1 MPKPKIN
8 KNEQK
13 KLKNPSKIEKYSK
26 KRRKSEKWLLMKWA
40 FSEWHKSCQLS
51 FGLNSKS

>member
-1 MPKPKIN
+1 M
-8 KNEQK
+8 
-13 KLKNPSKIEKYSK
+13 LKNPSKIEKTGK
-26 KRRKSEKWLLMKWA
+26 KRRESEKWLLMKWA